1 MNAYELPK
9 SVVIDETEYKITQG
23 GDFRVILDCFAALS
37 DIELSI
43 QERLIACL
51 LIFYE
56 DFDTVEDIFAQ
67 GDQLEDLIANMYIFF
82 NCGAVKTDDSED
94 SSNSH
99 RYKLIDWEK
108 DAQLICSAVN
118 KVACTEI
125 RALEYLH
132 WWTFMAY
139 YMAIDHSLLN
149 IIATIRDK
157 MLRGKQL
164 EKSERQFRQENPQ
177 YFNWNHKT
185 VEEQE
190 AEVWVHEVWNKE

>member
-190 AEVWVHEVWNKE
+190 AEAWVHEVWNKE